1 MATAT
6 ATEMAPLLVATA
18 TATLGGGGGR
28 AVGVAATTATTATT
42 EDMPINGVLVVVF
55 CHGQEYLFMEP
66 KFRTWI
72 KKSKG
77 KKFGETNRGTGTIL
91 MILI

>member
-6 ATEMAPLLVATA
+6 ATEMAPLLV
-18 TATLGGGGGR
+18 R

-42 EDMPINGVLVVVF
+42 EEMSINGVLVVVS
-55 CHGQEYLFMEP
+55 CRGQEYLSGA
-66 KFRTWI
+66 KNSYLDQ
-72 KKSKG
+72 KNKG
-77 KKFGETNRGTGTIL
+77 KNFGETNRGTRTIL